1 MSFPLRLGIPILVT
15 AATLI
20 ICTLGVRA
28 ELKMAKD
35 SIAEH
40 RLQAQ
45 HAQRAPASIAA
56 ARDEQALN
64 LPPR

>member
-1 MSFPLRLGIPILVT
+1 MSFPLRLGIPILVA

-28 ELKMAKD
+28 ELKMAKN

-45 HAQRAPASIAA
+45 HAPRAPASIAA
-56 ARDEQALN
+56 DRDEQSLN
-64 LPPR
+64 PPPL